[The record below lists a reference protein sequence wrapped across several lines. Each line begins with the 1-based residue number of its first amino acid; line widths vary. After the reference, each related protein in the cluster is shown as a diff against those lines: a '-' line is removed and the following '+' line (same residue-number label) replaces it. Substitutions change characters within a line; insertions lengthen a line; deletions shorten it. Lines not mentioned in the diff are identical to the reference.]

1 MDKILEDLKQT
12 FIDTQ
17 KVDYYEEVRPGEF
30 MIYTIDNEV
39 YNLKV
44 YKDGFDLVRV
54 K

>member
-1 MDKILEDLKQT
+1 MEQILNDLKQT

-17 KVDYYEEVRPGEF
+17 KVEHYEEIRPGEF
-30 MIYTIDNEV
+30 MIHCIDGEV

-44 YKDGFDLVRV
+44 YKDGFDLVKV